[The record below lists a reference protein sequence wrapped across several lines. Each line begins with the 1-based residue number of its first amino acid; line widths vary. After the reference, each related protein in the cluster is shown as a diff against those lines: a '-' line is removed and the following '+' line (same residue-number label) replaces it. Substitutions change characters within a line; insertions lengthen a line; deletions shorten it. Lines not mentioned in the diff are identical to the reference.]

1 MQVKSGDGF
10 DSVRE
15 APVTLDIVS
24 SGLDKVIMIDKQK
37 LPAGVLDV
45 PTPEIVAEYKLNT
58 TQLKDTGLQK
68 FEIAALRKG
77 TQYGK
82 VYRHVRIVPSDN
94 ERILVS
100 L

>member
-1 MQVKSGDGF
+1 VQVKSGDGF

-82 VYRHVRIVPSDN
+82 VYRHVRIVPSEN
-94 ERILVS
+94 ERIMVS